1 MLILQVA
8 LGIVLAVLILA
19 YLPTLV
25 TVTFWLVVIVIG
37 VSIAGLLIYL
47 VLGEPLLMII
57 AIAAVIALIL
67 REHRSVKGGGSKDLE
82 VVRDQMQRRAMLG
95 HSTNSLEDEVNTA
108 LNERKFNTTA
118 QRERARRRALGYPK

>member
-95 HSTNSLEDEVNTA
+95 HSTNSL
-108 LNERKFNTTA
+108 
-118 QRERARRRALGYPK
+118 